1 MSQAATRQE
10 LSPQQDRIE
19 VPPTATPRHATP
31 QLESLERDG
40 LCKRRPSTLSGK
52 RIACIWSLVNF
63 FGPLL
68 VATVMVNLHT
78 STVPAEARCQDLG
91 ELRVLE
97 GEASWVRCPFR
108 GLANGSSSHALTWY
122 RLLPGHLER
131 PIKRSGR
138 VSTERDC
145 LRFQPAAAEDS
156 GRYACRLRNRS
167 ACVNVRVVSRPQEA
181 PEDPKCHWPL
191 AAEPGQVVI
200 PLEGD
205 MVLEC
210 PDWREVAAAAA
221 DDAPAV
227 IWYHACEQPDRW
239 TSDREQVGAR
249 LQVHYMVDHYQ
260 GLYVCQVHYRRSGRA
275 LHFTRGLNVTA
286 VSASSLPKVP
296 SVLQPTREHVF
307 SVKRGQDVRL
317 LCTGHFPYLD
327 QDLEWD
333 IWWSVDGNRTEQ
345 LAERRFSASN
355 RRLRSRYGDRTEES
369 VLLIRNFGS
378 QDLGKTYN
386 CSVKN
391 REGFQTRRAQL
402 EEEASLPWSELA
414 SGLAVTLVLSLLVSA
429 LYRVFRL
436 ELLLLYRSRFG
447 TDERYTDNKEFDVY
461 MSYARKSEEEQFVLS
476 TLRRV
481 LENDLGYTVCIF
493 DRDSLPGGTITDETL
508 SFVARSRRLVVVLGP
523 GYARQ
528 GSQALLELKAGMDG
542 LAGGHL
548 RLVLVQ
554 YKRMR
559 RQEWVREL
567 RRARVALA
575 TVRWRGEPSRELTS
589 RFWKKLRL
597 ELPVRRPP
605 GARGDEEGGQGAG
618 LMTTP
623 NRDQSPL
630 NPEAS

>member
-1 MSQAATRQE
+1 M
-10 LSPQQDRIE
+10 
-19 VPPTATPRHATP
+19 
-31 QLESLERDG
+31 
-40 LCKRRPSTLSGK
+40 GK
-52 RIACIWSLVNF
+52 RIASIWSLVNF
-63 FGPLL
+63 LAPLL

-97 GEASWVRCPFR
+97 GEASWVRCPFW
-108 GLANGSSSHALTWY
+108 GLDNRSSSHALTWY

-131 PIKRSGR
+131 PIEHSARL
-138 VSTERDC
+138 STERNR
-145 LRFQPAAAEDS
+145 LHFQPAVAEDS
-156 GRYACRLRNRS
+156 GRYACRLRHRS
-167 ACVNVRVVSRPQEA
+167 ACVNVTVVSRPREA
-181 PEDPKCHWPL
+181 PEDPKCHWPI
-191 AAEPGQVVI
+191 AAQPGQVVV

-205 MVLEC
+205 RLLEC
-210 PDWREVAAAAA
+210 PDWQEAATVADVAPTVNWFHVRTRGSASARLCVARSPSRAALCARQ
-221 DDAPAV
+221 
-227 IWYHACEQPDRW
+227 ACEQPETW
-239 TSDREQVGAR
+239 TSDRQQVGAR
-249 LQVHYMVDHYQ
+249 LQIHYMVGFYQ
-260 GLYVCQVHYRRSGRA
+260 GLYVCRVRYQRSGRA
-275 LHFTRGLNVTA
+275 LHFTRGLDVTA
-286 VSASSLPKVP
+286 VSPTSLPKEP
-296 SVLQPTREHVF
+296 SVLQPTPEYVF
-307 SVKRGQDVRL
+307 SVKRGRDVRL

-327 QDLEWD
+327 QDSDRE
-333 IWWSVDGNRTEQ
+333 IWWSVDGNRLEQ
-345 LAERRFSASN
+345 LAERRFSASI
-355 RRLRSRYGDRTEES
+355 RLLRNQSGDRTEES

-378 QDLGKTYN
+378 EDLGKTYN
-386 CSVKN
+386 CSVRN
-391 REGFQTRRAQL
+391 RKGFQTRRAQL
-402 EEEASLPWSELA
+402 QEEASLPWPELA
-414 SGLAVTLVLSLLVSA
+414 CGLAVTLVLSLFVSA

-461 MSYARKSEEEQFVLS
+461 MSYARKSEEEQFVLR

-605 GARGDEEGGQGAG
+605 GARGDEEGGEGAG

>member
-1 MSQAATRQE
+1 M
-10 LSPQQDRIE
+10 
-19 VPPTATPRHATP
+19 
-31 QLESLERDG
+31 
-40 LCKRRPSTLSGK
+40 GK

-63 FGPLL
+63 LAPLL
-68 VATVMVNLHT
+68 VATVMGNLHT

-97 GEASWVRCPFR
+97 GEASWVRCPFW
-108 GLANGSSSHALTWY
+108 GLANRSSSHALTWY

-131 PIKRSGR
+131 PIKRSAR

-145 LRFQPAAAEDS
+145 LRFQPAVAEDS
-156 GRYACRLRNRS
+156 GRYACRLRSEAAPHTRKDKRTKKDTRWVTRARYVTVTAASSRNRS
-167 ACVNVRVVSRPQEA
+167 ACVNVTVVSRPQEA
-181 PEDPKCHWPL
+181 SEDPKCHWPL
-191 AAEPGQVVI
+191 AAEPGQVVV

-205 MVLEC
+205 RVVEC
-210 PDWREVAAAAA
+210 PDWREAAAVA

-227 IWYHACEQPDRW
+227 IWYHACEQPNRW
-239 TSDREQVGAR
+239 TSDREQDGAR
-249 LQVHYMVDHYQ
+249 LRVHYMVDHYQ
-260 GLYVCQVHYRRSGRA
+260 GLYVCQVRYRRSGRA

-286 VSASSLPKVP
+286 VSSSLPKVP

-307 SVKRGQDVRL
+307 SVKRGRDVRL

-333 IWWSVDGNRTEQ
+333 IWWSVDGNRPEE
-345 LAERRFSASN
+345 LAEHRFSVSN
-355 RRLRSRYGDRTEES
+355 RRLHSRYGDRTEES

-378 QDLGKTYN
+378 EDLGKTYN
-386 CSVKN
+386 CSVSN
-391 REGFQTRRAQL
+391 RKGFQTRRAQL

-461 MSYARKSEEEQFVLS
+461 MSYARKSEEEQFVLR

-605 GARGDEEGGQGAG
+605 GALGDEEGGQGAG

-623 NRDQSPL
+623 NQTPL